1 MQPKSRNQQQ
11 KQQNGSRGAGNQE
24 ISVCSRIGK
33 RHRQIITP
41 AVGGG
46 LRLAPRQQEGAEL
59 TPEASRQ
66 VHHNPVSI
74 EALFDRARTE
84 WVLHE
89 LLQKS
94 FQLADMRQGTT
105 SVVPQLAYP
114 DSGFSRC
121 GFTND

>member
-1 MQPKSRNQQQ
+1 
-11 KQQNGSRGAGNQE
+11 
-24 ISVCSRIGK
+24 
-33 RHRQIITP
+33 
-41 AVGGG
+41 VGGG